1 MNELALATTFVDEHP
16 EEAAAVLE
24 QLAFGDT
31 AELLAALTPELA
43 AQTLSRISPSL
54 AVDCLRSMDGGDLVR
69 ILHVLPL
76 DLAARLF
83 RRATEETREAWLHA
97 VGPEMAELLRR
108 KLRYPPGTA
117 GAVADPLV
125 LALPDTETVAT
136 AQRELKRSPE
146 RAYYYIYVLDREHR
160 LLGALDIRELML
172 AEPKALLKDAMHRD
186 IIAVPAATDLGTVM
200 VHPGWGD
207 LDALPIVDAEGVF
220 FGIIRH
226 RTIRK
231 LAGYQAT
238 QQQGDPMV
246 NTVVSIGELYWAG
259 LSAFLSG
266 MSSAEPPQRR
276 TPRLSGGWTNVS

>member
-1 MNELALATTFVDEHP
+1 MNDLTLATTFVEDHP

-31 AELLAALTPELA
+31 AALLSSLAPELA
-43 AQTLSRISPSL
+43 AQTLTRISPSL
-54 AVDCLRSMDGGDLVR
+54 AVDCLRSMDSADLVR
-69 ILHVLPL
+69 ILQALPL
-76 DLAARLF
+76 DLATRLL
-83 RRATEETREAWLHA
+83 RRATEETRNAWLGA
-97 VGPEMAELLRR
+97 IRPEMAELLRR

-125 LALPDTETVAT
+125 LALPDSETVGT
-136 AQRELKRSPE
+136 AQRELRRSPE
-146 RAYYYIYVLDREHR
+146 RAYYYLYVLDREHR

-172 AEPKALLKDAMHRD
+172 ADTKALLTTVMHRD
-186 IIAVPAATDLGTVM
+186 IIAVPATTDLGTVM

-238 QQQGDPMV
+238 RQQGDPML

-266 MSSAEPPQRR
+266 MGPAEPPQQR
-276 TPRLSGGWTNVS
+276 TPRMSGGWTSVS